1 MGRFGT
7 GFDLWV
13 GMEENQPS
21 DKPREPHTT
30 GWQAPLVDMVAAVLK
45 RRWILVLCVVSAV
58 GLGAL
63 QYLRTPTTY
72 RSSSVVLL
80 MSREKPVFDVSVEA
94 GTLETSEDAAKRE
107 STGALMLPANPDL
120 YHTLLKSRSVL
131 QAIAMRFQD
140 RLSAHQAGQVRSEE
154 LIGSLRSM
162 MKLESSEEGIMT
174 ITVTSP
180 DPQLSADLANAL
192 VQAGEQA
199 SKEIERQL
207 LNQQV
212 RYIEQSLAQATASL
226 QRDMQQ
232 LKAFAQTH
240 RVVDPG
246 TQASDRLRQIRETSM
261 QRDDLTRQLEARRV
275 GWTDKD
281 AKIQQLLREI
291 AICDERIAQLEK
303 SIVGE
308 AGLAEYGALV
318 IDHDALI
325 KQVDQQRD
333 LVVSLTAQAD
343 VLRIRAAQPAGSI
356 AVIRPADPDERPAG
370 PSRKRFLMLS
380 VGLGLLGGLG
390 LILILEQWQTAKRD
404 PYIARKT
411 REIRTLM
418 PGMSSGLLNPFGRF
432 TPSTAPHAGPAI
444 MGRQDQPGPHNE
456 ESGK

>member
-1 MGRFGT
+1 MNKNH
-7 GFDLWV
+7 
-13 GMEENQPS
+13 ES
-21 DKPREPHTT
+21 DKAKDLQTT
-30 GWQAPLVDMVAAVLK
+30 GWQAPLVDLVAAVLRLK
-45 RRWILVLCVVSAV
+45 WILVLSVVVAI
-58 GLGAL
+58 GLGVI

-80 MSREKPVFDVSVEA
+80 LSREKPVFDVSVEA

-131 QAIAMRFQD
+131 QGIATRFQD
-140 RLSAHQAGQVRSEE
+140 RLSAQHTGQVRSEE

-174 ITVTSP
+174 ITVTSH

-192 VQAGEQA
+192 VEAGEQA

-212 RYIEQSLAQATASL
+212 QYIEQSLSQAIASL
-226 QRDMQQ
+226 ERDMQQ
-232 LKAFAQTH
+232 LKSFAQTH

-281 AKIQQLLREI
+281 TKIQQLIREI
-291 AICDERIAQLEK
+291 AICDQRIAELEK

-356 AVIRPADPDERPAG
+356 AVIRPADPNDRPAG
-370 PSRKRFLMLS
+370 PSRKRFLLLS
-380 VGLGLLGGLG
+380 LGLGLLGGLG
-390 LILILEQWQTAKRD
+390 FVLVLEQWQAAKRD
-404 PYIARKT
+404 PYIAKKT
-411 REIRTLM
+411 REIKTLI
-418 PGMSSGLLNPFGRF
+418 PGMSSAVLNPLWRF
-432 TPSTAPHAGPAI
+432 IPSL
-444 MGRQDQPGPHNE
+444 
-456 ESGK
+456 ESGAEPPRSRNAKHEDRQNNR

>member
-1 MGRFGT
+1 
-7 GFDLWV
+7 
-13 GMEENQPS
+13 MEKNQPPTENQVS
-21 DKPREPHTT
+21 HTA
-30 GWQAPLVDMVAAVLK
+30 GWQAPLVDLIAAVL
-45 RRWILVLCVVSAV
+45 RRKWILVLCVFVTV
-58 GLGAL
+58 GLGVL

-131 QAIAMRFQD
+131 QAIATRFQE

-162 MKLESSEEGIMT
+162 MTLESSEEGIMT

-192 VQAGEQA
+192 VDAGEQA

-212 RYIEQSLAQATASL
+212 QYIEQSLTQASASL
-226 QRDMQQ
+226 DRDMQQ
-232 LKAFAQTH
+232 LKTFAQIH
-240 RVVDPG
+240 RVVDPS

-261 QRDDLTRQLEARRV
+261 QRDDLQRQLEARRV

-281 AKIQQLLREI
+281 VKIQQLMREI
-291 AICDERIAQLEK
+291 ALCDQRIAELEK
-303 SIVGE
+303 SIVGK
-308 AGLAEYGALV
+308 AGLEEYGALV

-356 AVIRPADPDERPAG
+356 AVIRAADPDERPAG

-390 LILILEQWQTAKRD
+390 LILALEQWQSATRD
-404 PYIARKT
+404 PYIARKK
-411 REIRTLM
+411 REIISMM
-418 PGMSSGLLNPFGRF
+418 PGMSSGRLSPFGQF
-432 TPSTAPHAGPAI
+432 IPLFATGVEASSPDTASQAKA
-444 MGRQDQPGPHNE
+444 DQQ
-456 ESGK
+456 ESDR

>member
-1 MGRFGT
+1 
-7 GFDLWV
+7 
-13 GMEENQPS
+13 METKNPSTENRMT
-21 DKPREPHTT
+21 PRTI
-30 GWQAPLVDMVAAVLK
+30 GWQAPLVDIVAAVLHRK
-45 RRWILVLCVVSAV
+45 WVLVLCAVVAI
-58 GLGAL
+58 GLGGL

-131 QAIAMRFQD
+131 QAIATRFQHE
-140 RLSAHQAGQVRSEE
+140 LSANQPGQIRSEE

-192 VQAGEQA
+192 VEAGEQA

-212 RYIEQSLAQATASL
+212 KYIEQSLAQAKASL
-226 QRDMQQ
+226 ERDMEQ
-232 LKAFAQTH
+232 LKSFAQTH

-261 QRDDLTRQLEARRV
+261 QRDDLHRQLESRRV

-281 AKIQQLLREI
+281 AKIQQLIREI
-291 AICDERIAQLEK
+291 ALCDKRIAELEK

-308 AGLAEYGALV
+308 AGLDEYGALV

-356 AVIRPADPDERPAG
+356 AVIRPADPDPRPAG

-380 VGLGLLGGLG
+380 LGLGLFGGLG
-390 LILILEQWQTAKRD
+390 LILVLEQWRNARQD
-404 PYIARKT
+404 PYIANKT
-411 REIRTLM
+411 KEIRSLI
-418 PGMSSGLLNPFGRF
+418 PGMTSGLVNPIARF
-432 TPSTAPHAGPAI
+432 IPSPASST
-444 MGRQDQPGPHNE
+444 
-456 ESGK
+456 ESLTTRRKYDEGSEV